1 MNVCTYI
8 SWTYV
13 LTLLACE
20 PFAPNERH
28 RIGFEIDQQL
38 VRVSYGDCDID
49 SDIYV
54 HDGIDIEIDI

>member
-1 MNVCTYI
+1 M
-8 SWTYV
+8 YV
-13 LTLLACE
+13 LIFLACE

-54 HDGIDIEIDI
+54 YVHDGIDIEIDI